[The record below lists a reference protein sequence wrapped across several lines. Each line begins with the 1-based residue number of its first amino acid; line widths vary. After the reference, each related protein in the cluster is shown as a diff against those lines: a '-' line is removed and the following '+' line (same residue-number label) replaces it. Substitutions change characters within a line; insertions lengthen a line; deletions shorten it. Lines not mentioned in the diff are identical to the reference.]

1 MVLFILKGCEKLM
14 IRCRLRILLA
24 QNRLNQQQFS
34 ELSGLSLRTIRNYYK
49 NTFKIINK
57 KDLLILCETLKC
69 SPGDLFVYEN
79 FYKK

>member
-1 MVLFILKGCEKLM
+1 M

-24 QNRLNQQQFS
+24 QNRLTQQSFS
-34 ELSGLSLRTIRNYYK
+34 ELSGLSLRTIRNYYN

-57 KDLLILCETLKC
+57 NDLIILCQSLNC

-79 FYKK
+79 FNINS